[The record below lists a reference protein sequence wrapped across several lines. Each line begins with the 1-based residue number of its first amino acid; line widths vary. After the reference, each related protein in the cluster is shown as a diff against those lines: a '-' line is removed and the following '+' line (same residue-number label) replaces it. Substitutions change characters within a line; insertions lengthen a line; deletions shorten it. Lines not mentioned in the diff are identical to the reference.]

1 MEGFPFE
8 PDYPPDPD
16 HLWRWN
22 MLLFVDETY
31 RTWLPI
37 IIKVHLVSPG
47 RALPASE
54 PRPSPSSSSGPEE
67 PLLSRMMEGSLQVLM
82 RQEDYPLDNPLSP
95 TEMTPSLLPLLYQL
109 YPERRYRGSDS
120 SLWRIVYHIEY
131 NRVEDMLLEML
142 PTPE

>member
-1 MEGFPFE
+1 LTSLRAARAKMVAG
-8 PDYPPDPD
+8 
-16 HLWRWN
+16 LTAARWN

-37 IIKVHLVSPG
+37 IIK
-47 RALPASE
+47 
-54 PRPSPSSSSGPEE
+54 
-67 PLLSRMMEGSLQVLM
+67 MEGSLQVLM

>member
-1 MEGFPFE
+1 VMEGFLFE

-37 IIKVHLVSPG
+37 IIKVQ
-47 RALPASE
+47 
-54 PRPSPSSSSGPEE
+54 PRD
-67 PLLSRMMEGSLQVLM
+67 LQVLM
-82 RQEDYPLDNPLSP
+82 RQEDYPLESPLSP
-95 TEMTPSLLPLLYQL
+95 SEMTPSLLPLLYQL

-131 NRVEDMLLEML
+131 NRVEDMLLEQL